1 MLRDEVTKE
10 PLYRQVAH
18 SIEQQVGRGVLRVG
32 DKVSSV
38 RAFSKHNKV
47 SMSTVLQAYFWL
59 ERHGYIEPWL
69 RSGFYVRVLFKEL
82 IREPKYREHEA
93 VFITVGTTTIIHE

>member
-32 DKVSSV
+32 DKVPSV

-47 SMSTVLQAYFWL
+47 SMSTALQAYFWL
-59 ERHGYIEPWL
+59 ERHGIPASDDVVDRIYHRAKSSDHTLTEEEVL
-69 RSGFYVRVLFKEL
+69 NCVQAVR
-82 IREPKYREHEA
+82 A
-93 VFITVGTTTIIHE
+93 TS